1 MKYCSNCSSK
11 LLEKQAGIEWFCSG
25 CNKHLYA
32 NPVPTVDVILL
43 DEENRILLGR
53 RNRQPY
59 LGKLNLPGG
68 FIDPGESA
76 EEAIARELYEEL
88 GLNAEDFGTLTYAGS
103 RTDSYPTEGADR
115 QLLVMVMVGNLKHQ
129 EFEPNK
135 EVSEYVWQTVD
146 ALTAEDFTSKRE
158 YDHIV
163 RALKNDS
170 TS

>member
-43 DEENRILLGR
+43 DEDDNILLGR

-76 EEAIARELYEEL
+76 EEAIARELHEEL
-88 GLNAEDFGTLTYAGS
+88 DLNAEDFGTLTYAGS

-115 QLLVMVMVGNLKHQ
+115 QLLVMVMIGRLDHQ

-135 EVSEYVWQTVD
+135 EVSEYVWQKISELSAD
-146 ALTAEDFTSKRE
+146 DFTSERE
-158 YDHIV
+158 YNHVV
-163 RALKNDS
+163 RALKNE
-170 TS
+170 

>member
-11 LLEKQAGIEWFCSG
+11 LLEKQADIEWFCSG

-76 EEAIARELYEEL
+76 EQAIARELHEEL
-88 GLNAEDFGTLTYAGS
+88 ALNPKDVDLLKYAGS

-115 QLLVMVMVGNLKHQ
+115 QLLVLVMVGHLKHQ
-129 EFEPNK
+129 EFKPNK

-146 ALTAEDFTSKRE
+146 ALSANDFTSERE
-158 YDHIV
+158 YNHII
-163 RALKNDS
+163 RALKNES